1 MIKVLFVCTGNICR
15 SPMAEGM
22 FRQAVRDAGLEKQV
36 QIDSAGTH
44 SAHIGDPPDQRA
56 QQASR
61 KRGVDISGLRGRQVA
76 DRDFSEYDY
85 ILVMDSANYNHLT
98 RRAPEQFH
106 GKIQRLLSFSRKY
119 PNLDV
124 PDPYYG
130 GAQGFDENLDMIQ
143 DAIQNLVREINGQNG
158 LAIRRVG

>member
-1 MIKVLFVCTGNICR
+1 
-15 SPMAEGM
+15 
-22 FRQAVRDAGLEKQV
+22 
-36 QIDSAGTH
+36 
-44 SAHIGDPPDQRA
+44 
-56 QQASR
+56 
-61 KRGVDISGLRGRQVA
+61 VA

-130 GAQGFDENLDMIQ
+130 GTQGFDENLDMIQ